1 MSARLSVCPG
11 VPLMCVML
19 SVCPRVPLMGVM
31 LPCVPVAPLMNVM
44 LSVCPCDPL
53 TTAMLGVL
61 QVPFPSPQKHAVLA
75 SAQESEKVNVSPVLG
90 ARLTVGRFYLPSMR
104 DLIK

>member
-1 MSARLSVCPG
+1 MHVMLSVCPRAPLMGVMLPCAPVAPLMGVTLSVCPG

-19 SVCPRVPLMGVM
+19 SVCP
-31 LPCVPVAPLMNVM
+31 
-44 LSVCPCDPL
+44 CDPL
-53 TTAMLGVL
+53 ATVILGVL
-61 QVPFPSPQKHAVLA
+61 QAPFPAPQKHTVLA